1 MSYTINVFLPH
12 VSKRIICGFLKWKR
26 QTVPNLCVI
35 AGSPEKLVAVLKRKK
50 KKERKNKILRHID

>member
-12 VSKRIICGFLKWKR
+12 VSKRKIFSFLKWKR

-35 AGSPEKLVAVLKRKK
+35 AGSPEKLVAVLKKREREREKK
-50 KKERKNKILRHID
+50 